1 MSTWTSG
8 YQTSRAY
15 GRTDEG
21 YSKPSYANT
30 WGAALGNTPIAG
42 SGVWNDEYGDQH
54 GWWIGRSFLFLN
66 IPDFGQVITSA
77 TLNFTPSHGT
87 SHSGADFVYPHI
99 VTLQLPVGDDHPNS
113 PAITSDYYQG
123 HYWGDFGS
131 KSFTEAEFGVAATW
145 DLAAQAVDWINQHQ
159 GKTCTFCYRDY
170 YDMTKTY
177 PDANKETNTWTGNV
191 TITLTYSGEATAFD
205 VTTLPATDITNSSVK
220 LHGHVSKVGT
230 TSSDIVQYGFDMRQA
245 GEEEYSVHNEWFF
258 DDPITTESLFNAT
271 FGGSILPDNTSF
283 YFRAKAMNTL
293 GLWCYG
299 EELTFDT
306 GPFTVVTNDAADVT
320 AVSATIS
327 GSATVDTGVSD
338 VLIKKTGMHY
348 GLDLYMNGG
357 ASFYTNITPATT
369 ADFSTAL
376 AYLYPETTY
385 YCVASA
391 IAEVD
396 GVDVELFGEIKEFTT
411 LSTELTVY
419 TRAATSISYTSAK
432 LNMEALSSTKPI
444 LWFGFEYGTTETYS
458 HIVKENC
465 GNTYCSTYENKWVKC
480 GITIKGLTEDTTY
493 HFRAM
498 GYCDGEDVAY
508 GDDLTF
514 TTRGEGGLDGEC
526 DDGMHHCPGTVTMTP
541 TIRVSARGL
550 SGKDVL
556 RLKTD
561 EQALGGS
568 YIVDLDNSDDS
579 LDNVDC
585 LGPASIYM
593 SPPTQT
599 LKVTIVGRQTFSEE
613 GTKYLRITCIDP
625 LAELRQ
631 SSAMLATIGG
641 FVFNEREFTD
651 TTLHSE
657 AYVTEYT
664 ADCWNKTIAEIIN
677 AITEGCIGI
686 TTTFPCNTSDCVVN
700 TLTPH
705 IVAVNAMTGVMD
717 ALSYVEGGLRWD
729 GTNLVYI
736 PPSLMSGMNIYSSA
750 CALYVTAQGS
760 GIAIPNYVWCWG
772 VPYDTAGVMNDL
784 NENIIVNWKADSY
797 SVYRI
802 GRPIHKHIIFDKN
815 LITGATDA
823 AKTDTLLTIATAK
836 LARVQEDSAE
846 SIVVVLPTCKERL
859 FNKVRASDRRGNVV
873 TGVVHRIERFYEAN
887 TGIYTYTLHLG
898 GQLGAADTIT
908 TVTNP
913 SESVRID

>member
-1 MSTWTSG
+1 MSQVFEHWNADFQVLAIANDVPLQLAYDEDQVDPDCGIPGQIVGHTITAI
-8 YQTSRAY
+8 QCRVARLAACPSRAFLRFRHY
-15 GRTDEG
+15 NVGTIYAEGWVDLDTLPLWNGEAWGRTWVKDTGINIGKHCGYPGALCHNCADVTWELTSINATDEANAVIHG
-21 YSKPSYANT
+21 YFYTDETCGTKIGSSKLVYAYS
-30 WGAALGNTPIAG
+30 G
-42 SGVWNDEYGDQH
+42 SKCTMDGVSGGGSTEMVGSLQGEW
-54 GWWIGRSFLFLN
+54 
-66 IPDFGQVITSA
+66 SA
-77 TLNFTPSHGT
+77 TP
-87 SHSGADFVYPHI
+87 P
-99 VTLQLPVGDDHPNS
+99 
-113 PAITSDYYQG
+113 
-123 HYWGDFGS
+123 
-131 KSFTEAEFGVAATW
+131 
-145 DLAAQAVDWINQHQ
+145 
-159 GKTCTFCYRDY
+159 
-170 YDMTKTY
+170 
-177 PDANKETNTWTGNV
+177 
-191 TITLTYSGEATAFD
+191 FD
-205 VTTLPATDITNSSVK
+205 VTTLPATDIVNNSVK

-230 TSSDIVQYGFDMRQA
+230 NSSDITQYGFDIRQA
-245 GEEEYSVHNEWFF
+245 TEEEYSVHNEWHFST
-258 DDPITTESLFNAT
+258 PITTESLFSAT
-271 FGGSILPDNTSF
+271 FGGVTIPDNTSF
-283 YFRAKAMNTL
+283 YFRAKAINADGT
-293 GLWCYG
+293 WCYG

-327 GSATVDTGVSD
+327 GSATVDTAVSD

-348 GLDLYMNGG
+348 GLDQYMNYG
-357 ASFYTNITPATT
+357 ASFYHTITPVDDV
-369 ADFSTAL
+369 DFETAL
-376 AYLYPETTY
+376 SYLYPATTY

-396 GVDVELFGEIKEFTT
+396 DVDVELFGEVKEFTT
-411 LSTELTVY
+411 DSTELTVY
-419 TRAATSISYTSAK
+419 TRATTNISYTYAK
-432 LNMEALSSTKPI
+432 LNMEALSATKAI
-444 LWFGFEYGTTETYS
+444 TYFGFDLGTTESYGSTYEEPCS
-458 HIVKENC
+458 
-465 GNTYCSTYENKWVKC
+465 NTCCSTYESKWVKC
-480 GITIKGLTEDTTY
+480 GITVRGLTDDTTY
-493 HFRAM
+493 HFKARARVV
-498 GYCDGEDVAY
+498 DGEWVY
-508 GDDLTF
+508 GEDMTF
-514 TTRGEGGLDGEC
+514 TTRGEGDGDGEC

-599 LKVTIVGRQTFSEE
+599 LKVTIVSRQTFSEE

-686 TTTFPCNTSDCVVN
+686 TTTFPCNTDDCVVN

-729 GTNLVYI
+729 GVNLVYI
-736 PPSLMSGMNIYSSA
+736 PPSLMSGMNIYSRQ
-750 CALYVTAQGS
+750 CALYITAQGS
-760 GIAIPNYVWCWG
+760 GIAVPNYVWCWG
-772 VPYDTAGVMNDL
+772 VPYDTAGVMDDL
-784 NENIIVNWKADSY
+784 TEDIIVNWKADSY

-815 LITGATDA
+815 LISGATDTL
-823 AKTDTLLTIATAK
+823 KTDTLLTIATAK

-859 FNKVRASDRRGNVV
+859 FNKVRASDCRGNVV
-873 TGVVHRIERFYEAN
+873 TGVVHRIERFYEAG
-887 TGIYTYTLHLG
+887 TGIYTNTLHLG
-898 GQLGAADTIT
+898 GQLGAADTVT